1 MSMELVNHEH
11 EKGGGSLRSL
21 VNSNTEIMHKVG
33 SKLGELGAVRR
44 EVGEFVK
51 QVAMNNEVITLQL
64 QTLVNNDVG
73 EKKLVVDEF
82 KKVVDA
88 VVVVQ
93 KNTVSIFNIIKKE
106 IIERERVEKKV
117 DEELKQLELV
127 INQKVK
133 KQRCLW
139 GGVGVLMLG
148 LVCSLGYLC
157 LEVRELAA
165 KIEKMQADVGR
176 IAEIKGSISVN
187 EANKAIGTKSP
198 STGKGKNK

>member
-1 MSMELVNHEH
+1 MSIELVNHEQ
-11 EKGGGSLRSL
+11 EKGGGGSLRSL

-51 QVAMNNEVITLQL
+51 QVAMNNEVIIVQL
-64 QTLVNNDVG
+64 QTLVNNDVD

-88 VVVVQ
+88 VAVVQ

-106 IIERERVEKKV
+106 IAERERVDKEV
-117 DEELKQLELV
+117 KQLKLV
-127 INQKVK
+127 NNQKVK
-133 KQRCLW
+133 KPRYVW
-139 GGVGVLMLG
+139 SGVGVLVLG

-157 LEVRELAA
+157 FEVRELTA
-165 KIEKMQADVGR
+165 KMEKMQVNIR
-176 IAEIKGSISVN
+176 RMAETKGNILAS
-187 EANKAIGTKSP
+187 EANKAVGAKP
-198 STGKGKNK
+198 SNTGKGKNK

>member
-1 MSMELVNHEH
+1 MELVNHQQ

-21 VNSNTEIMHKVG
+21 VNSNTDIMHKVG

-51 QVAMNNEVITLQL
+51 QVTMNNEVVTLQL
-64 QTLVNNDVG
+64 QTLVNNDVD

-117 DEELKQLELV
+117 DEELKQLKLV

-133 KQRCLW
+133 KQRYVW
-139 GGVGVLMLG
+139 SGVGVLVLG

-157 LEVRELAA
+157 FEVRELIV
-165 KIEKMQADVGR
+165 KMEKMQVNIGKM
-176 IAEIKGSISVN
+176 AETKGNILTS
-187 EANKAIGTKSP
+187 EANKATGAKP
-198 STGKGKNK
+198 PNTGKGKNK